1 VQYKKNQKY
10 LKKKIEII
18 LIGAIL
24 EFVDSKVDYIPKCL
38 HSAMSILISEESIF
52 EQIPKQVIK
61 SSEDFSKLDNGQPMT
76 GLEKDLQTNKGKE
89 NDKEIKYFDKK
100 GVMIYDGL
108 HASAFGRMNYY
119 YRSKGIRL
127 YLLEDK
133 TIMTVCPY
141 SYIDHQGFSFVQEEV
156 ERVKF
161 KKIKTEDEVQYHL
174 SWTKED
180 ANDKGNIKVNEQLI
194 RMLTSIKKPFHR
206 DYYLEYLLTPPDV
219 DKLSDFSENIRLE
232 FWDVCLSKDFKKEW
246 GKEMQENAISF
257 LSYLKIPASP
267 VQILEYI
274 KRNSKG
280 GKLDKILEKIDI
292 LQDNLTNQ
300 KEDIFEFK
308 PNIGGFGIN
317 LNEINR
323 RLSEKFNI

>member
-1 VQYKKNQKY
+1 MKD
-10 LKKKIEII
+10 KIEII

-24 EFVDSKVDYIPKCL
+24 EFADSEIDFIPKCL
-38 HSAMSILISEESIF
+38 HSAMSIFMDDKSIF
-52 EQIPKQVIK
+52 EQIPHEVIK
-61 SSEDFSKLDNGQPMT
+61 SSEDFAKLDTGRPMT
-76 GLEKDLQTNKGKE
+76 GLEKDLLTNKGKE
-89 NDKEIKYFDKK
+89 NDKEIKFFDKK
-100 GVMIYDGL
+100 GVLIYDGI
-108 HASAFGRMNYY
+108 HASAFGRMNYF

-156 ERVKF
+156 DRVKF
-161 KKIKTEDEVQYHL
+161 KEIKEEDDVQMHL

-180 ANDKGNIKVNEQLI
+180 INVKGKIKVNEQLI
-194 RMLTSIKKPFHR
+194 KMLTSIKKPFYR

-232 FWDVCLSKDFKKEW
+232 FWNVCLSKEFRKEW

-257 LSYLKIPASP
+257 LSYLKIPPSP
-267 VQILEYI
+267 IQILEFI

-280 GKLDKILEKIDI
+280 AKLDKILEKIKI
-292 LQDNLTNQ
+292 LEENLSNQ
-300 KEDIFEFK
+300 REDIFELK
-308 PNIGGFGIN
+308 PNIAGFGIN
-317 LNEINR
+317 LNEIGK
-323 RLSEKFNI
+323 RLTKKFYL

>member
-1 VQYKKNQKY
+1 
-10 LKKKIEII
+10 LKDKIEII

-24 EFVDSKVDYIPKCL
+24 EFIDSEIDYIPKCL
-38 HSAMSILISEESIF
+38 HSAMLIFMNEKSIF
-52 EQIPKQVIK
+52 EQIPEQVIK
-61 SSEDFSKLDNGQPMT
+61 LSEDFEKVDNGQLMT
-76 GLEKDLQTNKGKE
+76 GLEKDLLTNRGKE

-100 GVMIYDGL
+100 GVLIYDGL
-108 HASAFGRMNYY
+108 HGSAFGRMNYY

-133 TIMTVCPY
+133 TIMVVSPY
-141 SYIDHQGFSFVQEEV
+141 SYIDHHGFSFVQEEV
-156 ERVKF
+156 DRIKF
-161 KKIKTEDEVQYHL
+161 KKIKTEDEVQDYL

-180 ANDKGNIKVNEQLI
+180 FNIKGKIKVNEQLI
-194 RMLTSIKKPFHR
+194 KMLTSIKKPFHR

-232 FWDVCLSKDFKKEW
+232 FWNVCLSKSFKKEW

-257 LSYLKIPASP
+257 LAYLKIPPSP
-267 VQILEYI
+267 IQILEFI

-280 GKLDKILEKIDI
+280 GKLDKLLEKIDT

-300 KEDIFEFK
+300 KKDIFELK

-317 LNEINR
+317 FNEINR